1 MEMREKI
8 IVSGVKYWPL
18 ISLRR
23 IAADV
28 GCSHTNVLY
37 HFDGSAMVMKA
48 AIIERAIAE
57 GNSRV
62 IASLICIGDPSVKG
76 MSQTERL
83 RHMKAAAGQPV
94 ALRIIQKLSPC
105 VAFVGEVA
113 TIAPFQAPYTK
124 LSGHAVFS
132 ECNRFR
138 AGDHFEETF
147 VYFKLRRTHRRS
159 NHSARRS
166 KD

>member
-8 IVSGVKYWPL
+8 IVSGVNYWPL

-37 HFDGSAMVMKA
+37 HFDGSAMVMRA

-76 MSQTERL
+76 MSQAERL

-94 ALRIIQKLSPC
+94 SLAYNPK
-105 VAFVGEVA
+105 
-113 TIAPFQAPYTK
+113 T
-124 LSGHAVFS
+124 
-132 ECNRFR
+132 
-138 AGDHFEETF
+138 
-147 VYFKLRRTHRRS
+147 
-159 NHSARRS
+159 
-166 KD
+166 